1 MKIRILLFI
10 TILIIIIFLYFINF
24 FIPIIGFI
32 PESLIITLINITTY
46 LISILSL
53 ILDTLNEYL
62 GKTVTDEGKD
72 VNVEKLDKRKL
83 NLISSIFILLF
94 IIVNLHNNNWDF
106 YNHIINITDFNTFLE
121 DRLKNT
127 TDLLEKTMEE
137 NDEFIDK
144 INEITSKNK

>member
-94 IIVNLHNNNWDF
+94 IIVNLHNNN
-106 YNHIINITDFNTFLE
+106 
-121 DRLKNT
+121 
-127 TDLLEKTMEE
+127 
-137 NDEFIDK
+137 
-144 INEITSKNK
+144 